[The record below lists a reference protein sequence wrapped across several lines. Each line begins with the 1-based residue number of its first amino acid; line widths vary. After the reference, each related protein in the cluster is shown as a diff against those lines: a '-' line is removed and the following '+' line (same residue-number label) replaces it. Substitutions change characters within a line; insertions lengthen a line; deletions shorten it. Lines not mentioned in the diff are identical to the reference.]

1 MRRARLRRVGV
12 ARERRVDDSFA
23 RVFPFQRTRANDT
36 PTTTRAVYRRA
47 RAVRD
52 DVEMATDDAMN
63 VLARAG
69 GAREDDGGATR
80 RAGRDA
86 RGVGDA

>member
-1 MRRARLRRVGV
+1 MHDVGHNQPSSLIV
-12 ARERRVDDSFA
+12 A
-23 RVFPFQRTRANDT
+23 
-36 PTTTRAVYRRA
+36 TTTRAVYGRA

>member
-1 MRRARLRRVGV
+1 M
-12 ARERRVDDSFA
+12 
-23 RVFPFQRTRANDT
+23 
-36 PTTTRAVYRRA
+36 
-47 RAVRD
+47 RD

-63 VLARAG
+63 VLERAG